1 MLFVSLAEFCLFIL
15 LFSKIHDCCLLHL
28 GLFEEMLGLESM
40 EIAFSGL
47 GFLGGSS
54 SFCEVIDWN
63 LDPLLE
69 A

>member
-1 MLFVSLAEFCLFIL
+1 
-15 LFSKIHDCCLLHL
+15 
-28 GLFEEMLGLESM
+28 MLGLESM

-69 A
+69 AWAMMGTDVKTRGLLETLDCVAWICDTSMRK